1 MSTTVAVRRVQ
12 AARESPAETTPTV
25 KVGTVVQAAVDAGLV
40 PNTKNGRS
48 DYAAWCQ
55 RDSTAAVQA
64 LVSYR
69 KIAAA
74 AKTAPLPSTR
84 PAPAT
89 PSAEPQYPSSWTPPA
104 SQAQSKG
111 VRRDSAGQPSVVRAA
126 QANGFRT
133 RASAARKSAVR
144 AGQTILAPS
153 DSGAYLAAQANIA
166 ADTQAQAQRRL
177 HAHTDRHTAIARRGP
192 SRPPSAPGQTAAPQ
206 ATPAGTV
213 ADPMTPR
220 ARPGVASGKMSA
232 TADEREVATPSR
244 ADRQEVRLLP
254 EAVSPAGVRYWVCE
268 QPVVD
273 PAADY
278 NDGGPHSYCAWKAK
292 RIERGLAGPPPA
304 TGWSD
309 VRR

>member
-1 MSTTVAVRRVQ
+1 MSTTVTVRRVQ
-12 AARESPAETTPTV
+12 AARKSPAKPTPTV

-40 PNTKNGRS
+40 PNTKSGRS

-64 LVSYR
+64 LVGYR

-74 AKTAPLPSTR
+74 AKTAPPPSTR

-144 AGQTILAPS
+144 ADQTILAPS
-153 DSGAYLAAQANIA
+153 DTGDYLAAQAKNRRRHPGAGPA
-166 ADTQAQAQRRL
+166 APARPHRPAHGCRRCQRPGAGPAGR
-177 HAHTDRHTAIARRGP
+177 RARR
-192 SRPPSAPGQTAAPQ
+192 
-206 ATPAGTV
+206 
-213 ADPMTPR
+213 
-220 ARPGVASGKMSA
+220 
-232 TADEREVATPSR
+232 
-244 ADRQEVRLLP
+244 
-254 EAVSPAGVRYWVCE
+254 
-268 QPVVD
+268 
-273 PAADY
+273 
-278 NDGGPHSYCAWKAK
+278 
-292 RIERGLAGPPPA
+292 AGPPRRRPRPP
-304 TGWSD
+304 
-309 VRR
+309 VRALTP